1 MIEESYKIQRRV
13 LGYEHPRTRETGG
26 NLERARHR
34 VAALAAE
41 KEDFFVEKKNFWD

>member
-1 MIEESYKIQRRV
+1 MMEESYKIQRRV
-13 LGYEHPRTRETGG
+13 LGSEQRTRETGG